1 MPESVRQDLPATE
14 HPATEH
20 IEHIAFRIS
29 ADQFLVIR
37 EAAELIGWTVTDYV
51 LSAAL
56 DRAERDL
63 YEHAAEQAAAPADPA
78 APDPSGPLVALLAA
92 MT

>member
-14 HPATEH
+14 H
-20 IEHIAFRIS
+20 IAFPTS

-37 EAAELIGWTVTDYV
+37 EAAELIGWTVADYV

-63 YEHAAEQAAAPADPA
+63 HEHAAVQAPPPAPTAATPY
-78 APDPSGPLVALLAA
+78 VALLTALS
-92 MT
+92 T